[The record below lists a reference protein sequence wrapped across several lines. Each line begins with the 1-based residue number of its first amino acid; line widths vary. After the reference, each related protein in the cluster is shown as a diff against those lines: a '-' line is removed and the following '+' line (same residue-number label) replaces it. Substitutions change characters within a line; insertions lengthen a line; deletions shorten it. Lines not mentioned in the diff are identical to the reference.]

1 MREKLAING
10 GTPVRDTFLQY
21 GRQYI
26 DEEDISKVVEVL
38 KGDYLTTGPYVKN
51 FEESL
56 AKKVGAK
63 YAVAVTSGT
72 AALHCAVLAAG
83 ISKGD
88 EVLVTPMTFAAS
100 ANCIL
105 YVGAT
110 PVFVDIEENTGNID
124 VSKIEEKI
132 TDKTKA
138 IIAVSYRG
146 NPVKIDE
153 IMSIAKKHNL
163 IVVEDAAHAIGA
175 KYKDSY
181 VGNNA
186 DMTIFSF
193 HPVKHIT
200 TGEGGAITTNN
211 PGFYRKL
218 IEMRSHGITR
228 NIELMENKD
237 DPWYYE
243 QVDLGYNYRMP
254 DINAALGIS
263 QMKKLDVFI
272 NKRKELSSLYSEI
285 LKDNKYVTLLEDTEG
300 GFNSEH
306 IYVIK
311 LNLERLN
318 CTRREIY
325 SALIKENIGVNVHY
339 IPVYFHPYY
348 RKLGYKRG
356 ICPVCEEF
364 YERIIT
370 LPLHVSMSKNDVISV
385 IKALDKIFKYYSIEA

>member
-1 MREKLAING
+1 MEEKLAIDG
-10 GTPVRDTFLQY
+10 GTPVREKFLQY

-38 KGDYLTTGPYVKN
+38 RGDYLTTGPYVRE
-51 FEESL
+51 FEEAL
-56 AKKVGAK
+56 ANKVGAK

-72 AALHCAVLAAG
+72 AALHCAVIAAG
-83 ISKGD
+83 IEKCD

-110 PVFVDIEENTGNID
+110 PVFVDVEENTGNID
-124 VSKIEEKI
+124 VNKIEEKI

-146 NPVKIDE
+146 NPVKIDK
-153 IMSIAKKHNL
+153 IMDIAKKHNL
-163 IVVEDAAHAIGA
+163 IVIEDAAHAIGA
-175 KYKDSY
+175 KYKDIY

-200 TGEGGAITTNN
+200 TGEGGAITTNDKEL
-211 PGFYRKL
+211 YRKL
-218 IEMRSHGITR
+218 IEVRSHGITR
-228 NIELMENKD
+228 NVDIMENKD

-243 QVDLGYNYRMP
+243 QIDLGYNYRMP
-254 DINAALGIS
+254 DINAALGAS
-263 QMKKLDVFI
+263 QIKKLDSFI
-272 NKRKELSSLYSEI
+272 EKRKELATLYSSM
-285 LKDNKYVTLLEDTEG
+285 LKGNQYVTLLEDTEG

-311 LNLERLN
+311 LNLEKLN
-318 CTRREIY
+318 CTRREVFK
-325 SALIKENIGVNVHY
+325 ALIKENIGVNVHY

-370 LPLHVSMSKNDVISV
+370 LPLHVSMNRDDVISV
-385 IKALDKIFKYYSIEA
+385 IKALDKVFKYYSIEA

>member
-1 MREKLAING
+1 MSEKLAING
-10 GTPVRDTFLQY
+10 GIPVRDTFLQY

-51 FEESL
+51 FEEAL
-56 AKKVGAK
+56 AKKVGAQ

-72 AALHCAVLAAG
+72 AALHCAVIAAG
-83 ISKGD
+83 IEKGD

-110 PVFVDIEENTGNID
+110 PIFVDVEENTGNID
-124 VSKIEEKI
+124 VNKIEEKI

-146 NPVKIDE
+146 NPVKIDR
-153 IMSIAKKHNL
+153 IMDIAKKHNL
-163 IVVEDAAHAIGA
+163 IVIEDAAHAIGA
-175 KYKDSY
+175 KYKDIY

-200 TGEGGAITTNN
+200 TGEGGAITTNDKEL
-211 PGFYRKL
+211 YRKL
-218 IEMRSHGITR
+218 IEVRSHGITR
-228 NIELMENKD
+228 NVDIMENKD

-243 QVDLGYNYRMP
+243 QIDLGYNYRMP
-254 DINAALGIS
+254 DINAALGAS
-263 QMKKLDVFI
+263 QIKKLDSFI
-272 NKRKELSSLYSEI
+272 EKRKELATLYSSM
-285 LKDNKYVTLLEDTEG
+285 LKGNQYVTLLEDTEG

-311 LNLERLN
+311 LNLEKLN
-318 CTRREIY
+318 CTRREVF

-370 LPLHVSMSKNDVISV
+370 LPLHVSMNRDDVISV
-385 IKALDKIFKYYSIEA
+385 IKALDKVFKYYSIEA

>member
-1 MREKLAING
+1 MSEKLAING
-10 GTPVRDTFLQY
+10 GIPVRDTFLQY

-51 FEESL
+51 FEEAL
-56 AKKVGAK
+56 AKKVGAQ

-72 AALHCAVLAAG
+72 AALHCAVIAAG
-83 ISKGD
+83 IEKGD

-110 PVFVDIEENTGNID
+110 PIFVDVEENTGNID
-124 VSKIEEKI
+124 VNKIEEKI

-146 NPVKIDE
+146 NPVKIDK
-153 IMSIAKKHNL
+153 IMDIAKKHNL
-163 IVVEDAAHAIGA
+163 IVIEDAAHAIGA
-175 KYKDSY
+175 KYKDIY

-200 TGEGGAITTNN
+200 TGEGGAITTNDKEL
-211 PGFYRKL
+211 YRKL
-218 IEMRSHGITR
+218 IEVRSHGITR
-228 NIELMENKD
+228 NVDIMENKD

-243 QVDLGYNYRMP
+243 QIDLGYNYRMP
-254 DINAALGIS
+254 DINAALGAS
-263 QMKKLDVFI
+263 QIKKLDSFI
-272 NKRKELSSLYSEI
+272 EKRKELATLYSSM
-285 LKDNKYVTLLEDTEG
+285 LKGNQYVTLLEDTEG

-311 LNLERLN
+311 LNLEKLN
-318 CTRREIY
+318 CTRREIF

-370 LPLHVSMSKNDVISV
+370 LPLHVSMNRDDVISV
-385 IKALDKIFKYYSIEA
+385 IKALDKVFKYYSIEA

>member
-1 MREKLAING
+1 MEENLAIDG
-10 GTPVRDTFLQY
+10 RTPVREKFLQY

-26 DEEDISKVVEVL
+26 DEEDISRVVEVL
-38 KGDYLTTGPYVKN
+38 RGDYLTTGPYLKN
-51 FEESL
+51 FEEAL
-56 AKKVGAK
+56 AKKVGAQ

-72 AALHCAVLAAG
+72 AALHCAVIAAG
-83 ISKGD
+83 IEKGD

-110 PVFVDIEENTGNID
+110 PIFVDVEENTGNID
-124 VSKIEEKI
+124 VNKIEEKI

-146 NPVKIDE
+146 SPVKIDK
-153 IMSIAKKHNL
+153 IMDIAKKHNL
-163 IVVEDAAHAIGA
+163 IVIEDAAHAIGA
-175 KYKDSY
+175 KYKDIY

-200 TGEGGAITTNN
+200 TGEGGAITTNDKEL
-211 PGFYRKL
+211 YRRL
-218 IEMRSHGITR
+218 IEVRSHGITR
-228 NIELMENKD
+228 NVDIMENKD

-243 QVDLGYNYRMP
+243 QIDLGYNYRMP
-254 DINAALGIS
+254 DINAALGAS
-263 QMKKLDVFI
+263 QIKKLDSFI
-272 NKRKELSSLYSEI
+272 EKRKELATLYSSM
-285 LKDNKYVTLLEDTEG
+285 LKGNQYVTLLEDTEG

-311 LNLERLN
+311 LNLEKLN
-318 CTRREIY
+318 CTRREVF

-370 LPLHVSMSKNDVISV
+370 LPLHVSMNRDDVISV
-385 IKALDKIFKYYSIEA
+385 IKALDKVFKYYSIEA

>member
-1 MREKLAING
+1 MSEKLAING
-10 GTPVRDTFLQY
+10 GIPVRDTFLQY

-51 FEESL
+51 FEEAL
-56 AKKVGAK
+56 AKKVGAQ

-72 AALHCAVLAAG
+72 AALHCAVIAAG
-83 ISKGD
+83 IEKGD

-110 PVFVDIEENTGNID
+110 PIFVDVEENTGNID
-124 VSKIEEKI
+124 VNKIEEKI

-146 NPVKIDE
+146 NPVKIDR
-153 IMSIAKKHNL
+153 IMDIAKKHNL
-163 IVVEDAAHAIGA
+163 IVIEDAAHAIGA

-200 TGEGGAITTNN
+200 TGEGGAITTNDKEL
-211 PGFYRKL
+211 YRKL
-218 IEMRSHGITR
+218 IEVRSHGITR
-228 NIELMENKD
+228 NVDIMENKD

-243 QVDLGYNYRMP
+243 QIDLGYNYRMP
-254 DINAALGIS
+254 DINAALGAS
-263 QMKKLDVFI
+263 QIKKLDSFI
-272 NKRKELSSLYSEI
+272 EKRKELATLYSSM
-285 LKDNKYVTLLEDTEG
+285 LKGNQYVTLLEDTEG

-311 LNLERLN
+311 LNLEKLN
-318 CTRREIY
+318 CTRREVF

-356 ICPVCEEF
+356 ICPICEEF

-370 LPLHVSMSKNDVISV
+370 LPLHVSMNRDDVISV
-385 IKALDKIFKYYSIEA
+385 IKALDKVFKYYSIEA

>member
-1 MREKLAING
+1 MEEKLAIDG
-10 GTPVRDTFLQY
+10 GTPVREKFLQY

-38 KGDYLTTGPYVKN
+38 RGDYLTTGPYVRE
-51 FEESL
+51 FEEAL
-56 AKKVGAK
+56 ANKVGAK

-72 AALHCAVLAAG
+72 AALHCAVIAAG
-83 ISKGD
+83 IEKCD

-110 PVFVDIEENTGNID
+110 PVFVDVEENTGNID
-124 VSKIEEKI
+124 VNKIEEKI

-146 NPVKIDE
+146 NPVKIDK
-153 IMSIAKKHNL
+153 IMDIAKKHNL
-163 IVVEDAAHAIGA
+163 IVIEDAAHAIGA

-200 TGEGGAITTNN
+200 TGEGGAITTNDKEL
-211 PGFYRKL
+211 YRKL
-218 IEMRSHGITR
+218 IEVRSHGITR
-228 NIELMENKD
+228 NVDIMENKD

-243 QVDLGYNYRMP
+243 QIDLGYNYRMP
-254 DINAALGIS
+254 DINAALGAS
-263 QMKKLDVFI
+263 QIKKLDSFI
-272 NKRKELSSLYSEI
+272 EKRKELATLYSSM
-285 LKDNKYVTLLEDTEG
+285 LKGNQYVTLLEDTEG

-311 LNLERLN
+311 LNLEKLN
-318 CTRREIY
+318 CTRREVF

-356 ICPVCEEF
+356 ICPICEEF

-370 LPLHVSMSKNDVISV
+370 LPLHVSMNRDDVISV
-385 IKALDKIFKYYSIEA
+385 IKALDKVFKYYSIEA

>member
-1 MREKLAING
+1 MSEKLAING
-10 GTPVRDTFLQY
+10 GIPVRDTFLQY

-51 FEESL
+51 FEEAL
-56 AKKVGAK
+56 AKKVGAQ

-72 AALHCAVLAAG
+72 AALHCAVIAAG
-83 ISKGD
+83 IEKGD

-110 PVFVDIEENTGNID
+110 PIFVDVEENTGNID
-124 VSKIEEKI
+124 VNKIEEKI

-146 NPVKIDE
+146 NPVKIDR
-153 IMSIAKKHNL
+153 IMDIAKKHNL
-163 IVVEDAAHAIGA
+163 IVIEDAAHAIGA
-175 KYKDSY
+175 KYKDIY

-200 TGEGGAITTNN
+200 TGEGGAITTNDKEL
-211 PGFYRKL
+211 YRKL
-218 IEMRSHGITR
+218 IEVRSHGITR
-228 NIELMENKD
+228 NVDIMENKD

-243 QVDLGYNYRMP
+243 QIDLGYNYRMP
-254 DINAALGIS
+254 DINAALGAS
-263 QMKKLDVFI
+263 QIKKLDSFI
-272 NKRKELSSLYSEI
+272 EKRKELATLYSSM
-285 LKDNKYVTLLEDTEG
+285 LKGNQYVTLLEDTEG

-311 LNLERLN
+311 LNLEKLN
-318 CTRREIY
+318 CTRREVFK
-325 SALIKENIGVNVHY
+325 ALIKENIGVNVHY

-356 ICPVCEEF
+356 ICPICEEF

-370 LPLHVSMSKNDVISV
+370 LPLHVSMNRDDVISV
-385 IKALDKIFKYYSIEA
+385 IKALDKVFKYYSIEA

>member
-153 IMSIAKKHNL
+153 IMSVAKKHNL

-211 PGFYRKL
+211 FEFYRKL

-272 NKRKELSSLYSEI
+272 DKRKELSSLYSEI

>member
-1 MREKLAING
+1 MEEKLAING
-10 GTPVRDTFLQY
+10 GTPVRKEFLQY

-26 DEEDISKVVEVL
+26 DDEDISKVVEVL
-38 KGDYLTTGPYVKN
+38 KGDYLTTGPYVRE
-51 FEESL
+51 FEK
-56 AKKVGAK
+56 AIANKVGSK

-72 AALHCAVLAAG
+72 SALHCATLAAG
-83 ISKGD
+83 LEKGD

-132 TDKTKA
+132 TYKTKA

-146 NPVKIDE
+146 NPVKIDK
-153 IMSIAKKHNL
+153 IMDIAKKHNL
-163 IVVEDAAHAIGA
+163 IVIEDAAHAIGA

-186 DMTIFSF
+186 NMTIFSF

-200 TGEGGAITTNN
+200 TGEGGAITTNDKEL
-211 PGFYRKL
+211 YRKL
-218 IEMRSHGITR
+218 IEVRSHGITR
-228 NIELMENKD
+228 NVDIMENKD

-243 QVDLGYNYRMP
+243 QIDLGYNYRMP
-254 DINAALGIS
+254 DINAALGAS
-263 QMKKLDVFI
+263 QIKKLDSFI
-272 NKRKELSSLYSEI
+272 EKRKELATLYSSM
-285 LKDNKYVTLLEDTEG
+285 LKGNQYVTLLEDTED

-311 LNLERLN
+311 LNLEKLN
-318 CTRREIY
+318 CTRREIF

-370 LPLHVSMSKNDVISV
+370 LPLHVSMNRDDVISV
-385 IKALDKIFKYYSIEA
+385 IKALDKVFKYYSIEA

>member
-1 MREKLAING
+1 MSEKLAING
-10 GTPVRDTFLQY
+10 GIPVRDTFLQY

-51 FEESL
+51 FEEAL
-56 AKKVGAK
+56 AKKVGAQ

-72 AALHCAVLAAG
+72 AALHCAVIAAG
-83 ISKGD
+83 IEKGD

-110 PVFVDIEENTGNID
+110 PIFVDVEENTGNID
-124 VSKIEEKI
+124 VNKIEEKI

-146 NPVKIDE
+146 NPVKIDR
-153 IMSIAKKHNL
+153 IMDIAKKHNL
-163 IVVEDAAHAIGA
+163 IVIEDAAHAIGA
-175 KYKDSY
+175 KYKDIY

-200 TGEGGAITTNN
+200 TGEGGAITTNDKEL
-211 PGFYRKL
+211 YRKL
-218 IEMRSHGITR
+218 IEVRSHGITR
-228 NIELMENKD
+228 NVDIMENKD

-243 QVDLGYNYRMP
+243 QIDLGYNYRMP
-254 DINAALGIS
+254 DINAALGAS
-263 QMKKLDVFI
+263 QIKKLDSFI
-272 NKRKELSSLYSEI
+272 EKRKELATLYSSM
-285 LKDNKYVTLLEDTEG
+285 LKGNQYVTLLGDTEG

-311 LNLERLN
+311 LNLEKLN
-318 CTRREIY
+318 CTRREIF

-356 ICPVCEEF
+356 ICPICEEF

-370 LPLHVSMSKNDVISV
+370 LPLHVNMTEGDVKSV
-385 IKALDKIFKYYSIEA
+385 VKALDKVFKYYSVKG

>member
-1 MREKLAING
+1 MSEKLAING
-10 GTPVRDTFLQY
+10 GIPVRDTFLQY

-51 FEESL
+51 FEEAL
-56 AKKVGAK
+56 AKKVGAQ

-72 AALHCAVLAAG
+72 AALHCAVIAAG
-83 ISKGD
+83 IEKGD

-110 PVFVDIEENTGNID
+110 PVFVDVEENTGNID
-124 VSKIEEKI
+124 VNKIEEKI

-146 NPVKIDE
+146 NPVKIDR
-153 IMSIAKKHNL
+153 IMDIAKKHNL
-163 IVVEDAAHAIGA
+163 IVIEDAAHAIGA
-175 KYKDSY
+175 KYKDIY

-200 TGEGGAITTNN
+200 TGEGGAITTNDKEL
-211 PGFYRKL
+211 YRKL
-218 IEMRSHGITR
+218 IEVRSHGITR
-228 NIELMENKD
+228 NVDIMENKD

-243 QVDLGYNYRMP
+243 QIDLGYNYRMP
-254 DINAALGIS
+254 DINAALGAS
-263 QMKKLDVFI
+263 QIKKLDSFI
-272 NKRKELSSLYSEI
+272 EKRKELATLYSSM
-285 LKDNKYVTLLEDTEG
+285 LKGNQYVTLLEDTEG

-311 LNLERLN
+311 LNLEKLN
-318 CTRREIY
+318 CTRREVF

-370 LPLHVSMSKNDVISV
+370 LPLHVSMNRDDVISV
-385 IKALDKIFKYYSIEA
+385 IKALDKVFKYYSIEA

>member
-1 MREKLAING
+1 MSEKLAING
-10 GTPVRDTFLQY
+10 GIPVRDTFLQY

-51 FEESL
+51 FEEAL
-56 AKKVGAK
+56 AKKVGAQ

-72 AALHCAVLAAG
+72 AALHCAVIAAG
-83 ISKGD
+83 IEKGD

-110 PVFVDIEENTGNID
+110 PIFVDVEENTGNID
-124 VSKIEEKI
+124 VNKIEEKI

-146 NPVKIDE
+146 NPVKIDK
-153 IMSIAKKHNL
+153 IMDIAKKHNL
-163 IVVEDAAHAIGA
+163 IVIEDAAHAIGA
-175 KYKDSY
+175 KYKDIY

-200 TGEGGAITTNN
+200 TGEGGAITTNDKEL
-211 PGFYRKL
+211 YRKL
-218 IEMRSHGITR
+218 IEVRSHGITR
-228 NIELMENKD
+228 NVDIMENKD

-243 QVDLGYNYRMP
+243 QIDLGYNYRMP
-254 DINAALGIS
+254 DINAALGAS
-263 QMKKLDVFI
+263 QIKKLDSFI
-272 NKRKELSSLYSEI
+272 EKRKELATLYSSM
-285 LKDNKYVTLLEDTEG
+285 LKGNQYVTLLEDTEG

-311 LNLERLN
+311 LNLEKLN
-318 CTRREIY
+318 CTRREVF

-370 LPLHVSMSKNDVISV
+370 LPLHVSMNRDDVISV
-385 IKALDKIFKYYSIEA
+385 IKALDKVFKYYSIEA

>member
-1 MREKLAING
+1 MSEKLAING
-10 GTPVRDTFLQY
+10 GIPVRDTFLQY

-38 KGDYLTTGPYVKN
+38 KGDYLTTGPYVKS
-51 FEESL
+51 FEEAL
-56 AKKVGAK
+56 AKKVGAQ

-72 AALHCAVLAAG
+72 AALHCAVIAAG
-83 ISKGD
+83 IEKGD

-110 PVFVDIEENTGNID
+110 PIFVDVEENTGNID
-124 VSKIEEKI
+124 VNKIEEKI

-146 NPVKIDE
+146 NPVKIDR
-153 IMSIAKKHNL
+153 IMDIAKKHNL
-163 IVVEDAAHAIGA
+163 IVIEDAAHAIGA

-200 TGEGGAITTNN
+200 TGEGGAITTNDKEL
-211 PGFYRKL
+211 YRKL
-218 IEMRSHGITR
+218 IEVRSHGITR
-228 NIELMENKD
+228 NVDIMENKD

-243 QVDLGYNYRMP
+243 QIDLGYNYRMP
-254 DINAALGIS
+254 DINAALGAS
-263 QMKKLDVFI
+263 QIKKLDSFI
-272 NKRKELSSLYSEI
+272 EKRKELATLYSSM
-285 LKDNKYVTLLEDTEG
+285 LKGNQYVTLLEDTEG

-311 LNLERLN
+311 LNLEKLN
-318 CTRREIY
+318 CTRREVF

-356 ICPVCEEF
+356 ICPICEEF

-370 LPLHVSMSKNDVISV
+370 LPLHVSMNRDDVISV
-385 IKALDKIFKYYSIEA
+385 IKALDKVFKYYSIEA

>member
-1 MREKLAING
+1 MSEKLAING
-10 GTPVRDTFLQY
+10 GIPVRDTFLQY

-51 FEESL
+51 FEEAL
-56 AKKVGAK
+56 AKKVGAQ

-72 AALHCAVLAAG
+72 AALHCAVIAAG
-83 ISKGD
+83 IEKGD

-110 PVFVDIEENTGNID
+110 PIFVDVEENTGNID
-124 VSKIEEKI
+124 VNKIEEKI

-146 NPVKIDE
+146 NPVKIDR
-153 IMSIAKKHNL
+153 IMDIAKKHNL
-163 IVVEDAAHAIGA
+163 IVIEDAAHAIGA
-175 KYKDSY
+175 KYKDIY

-200 TGEGGAITTNN
+200 TGEGGAITTNDKEL
-211 PGFYRKL
+211 YRTL
-218 IEMRSHGITR
+218 IEVRSHGITR
-228 NIELMENKD
+228 NVDIMENND

-243 QVDLGYNYRMP
+243 QIDLGYNYRMP
-254 DINAALGIS
+254 DINAALGAS
-263 QMKKLDVFI
+263 QIKKLDSFI
-272 NKRKELSSLYSEI
+272 EKRKELATLYSSM
-285 LKDNKYVTLLEDTEG
+285 LKGNQYVTLLEDTEG

-311 LNLERLN
+311 LNLEKLN
-318 CTRREIY
+318 CTRREVF

-370 LPLHVSMSKNDVISV
+370 LPLHVSMNRDDVISV
-385 IKALDKIFKYYSIEA
+385 IKALDKVFKYYSIEA

>member
-1 MREKLAING
+1 MSEKLAING
-10 GTPVRDTFLQY
+10 GIPVRDTFLQY

-51 FEESL
+51 FEEAL
-56 AKKVGAK
+56 AKKVGAQ

-72 AALHCAVLAAG
+72 AALHCAVIAAG
-83 ISKGD
+83 IEKGD

-110 PVFVDIEENTGNID
+110 PIFVDVEENTGNID
-124 VSKIEEKI
+124 VNKIEEKI

-146 NPVKIDE
+146 NPVKIDK
-153 IMSIAKKHNL
+153 IMDIAKKHNL
-163 IVVEDAAHAIGA
+163 IVIEDAAHAIGA

-200 TGEGGAITTNN
+200 TGEGGAITTNDKEL
-211 PGFYRKL
+211 YRKL
-218 IEMRSHGITR
+218 IEVRSHGITR
-228 NIELMENKD
+228 NVDIMENKD

-243 QVDLGYNYRMP
+243 QIDLGYNYRMP
-254 DINAALGIS
+254 DINAALGAS
-263 QMKKLDVFI
+263 QIKKLDSFI
-272 NKRKELSSLYSEI
+272 EKRKELATLYSSM
-285 LKDNKYVTLLEDTEG
+285 LKGNQYVTLLEDTEG

-311 LNLERLN
+311 LNLEKLN
-318 CTRREIY
+318 CTRREVF

-370 LPLHVSMSKNDVISV
+370 LPLHVSMNRDDVISV
-385 IKALDKIFKYYSIEA
+385 IKALDKVFKYYSIEA

>member
-1 MREKLAING
+1 MSEKLAING
-10 GTPVRDTFLQY
+10 GIPVRDTFLQY

-51 FEESL
+51 FEEVL
-56 AKKVGAK
+56 AKKVGAQ

-72 AALHCAVLAAG
+72 AALHCAVIAAG
-83 ISKGD
+83 IEKGD

-110 PVFVDIEENTGNID
+110 PIFVDVEENTGNID
-124 VSKIEEKI
+124 VNKIEEKI

-146 NPVKIDE
+146 NPVKIDR
-153 IMSIAKKHNL
+153 IMDIAKKHNL
-163 IVVEDAAHAIGA
+163 IVIEDAAHAIGA
-175 KYKDSY
+175 KYKDIY

-200 TGEGGAITTNN
+200 TGEGGAITTNDKEL
-211 PGFYRKL
+211 YRKL
-218 IEMRSHGITR
+218 IEVRSHGITR
-228 NIELMENKD
+228 NVDIMENKD

-243 QVDLGYNYRMP
+243 QIDLGYNYRMP
-254 DINAALGIS
+254 DINAALGAS
-263 QMKKLDVFI
+263 QIKKLDSFI
-272 NKRKELSSLYSEI
+272 EKRKELATLYSSM
-285 LKDNKYVTLLEDTEG
+285 LKGNQYVTLLEDTEG

-311 LNLERLN
+311 LNLEKLN
-318 CTRREIY
+318 CTRREIF

-370 LPLHVSMSKNDVISV
+370 LPLHVSMNRDDVISV
-385 IKALDKIFKYYSIEA
+385 IKALDKVFKYYSIEA

>member
-1 MREKLAING
+1 MSEKLAING
-10 GTPVRDTFLQY
+10 GIPVRDTFLQY

-51 FEESL
+51 FEEAL
-56 AKKVGAK
+56 AKKVGAQ

-72 AALHCAVLAAG
+72 AALHCAVIAAG
-83 ISKGD
+83 IEKGD

-110 PVFVDIEENTGNID
+110 PVFVDVEENTGNID
-124 VSKIEEKI
+124 VNKIEEKI

-146 NPVKIDE
+146 NPVKIDK
-153 IMSIAKKHNL
+153 IMDIAKKHNL
-163 IVVEDAAHAIGA
+163 IVIEDAAHAIGA
-175 KYKDSY
+175 KYKDIY

-186 DMTIFSF
+186 NMTIFSF

-200 TGEGGAITTNN
+200 TGEGGAITTNDKEL
-211 PGFYRKL
+211 YRKL
-218 IEMRSHGITR
+218 IEVRSHGITR
-228 NIELMENKD
+228 NVDIMENKD

-243 QVDLGYNYRMP
+243 QIDLGYNYRMP
-254 DINAALGIS
+254 DINAALGAS
-263 QMKKLDVFI
+263 QIKKLDSFI
-272 NKRKELSSLYSEI
+272 EKRKELATLYSSM
-285 LKDNKYVTLLEDTEG
+285 LKGNQYVTLLEDTEG

-311 LNLERLN
+311 LNLEKLN
-318 CTRREIY
+318 CTRREVFK
-325 SALIKENIGVNVHY
+325 ALIKENIGVNVHY

-370 LPLHVSMSKNDVISV
+370 LPLHVSMNRDDVISV
-385 IKALDKIFKYYSIEA
+385 IKALDKVFKYYSIEA

>member
-211 PGFYRKL
+211 SGFYRKL

-272 NKRKELSSLYSEI
+272 NKRKELSLLYSEI

-311 LNLERLN
+311 LNLERFN

-325 SALIKENIGVNVHY
+325 SALIKENIGVNIHY

>member
-1 MREKLAING
+1 MSEKLAING
-10 GTPVRDTFLQY
+10 GIPVRDTFLQY

-51 FEESL
+51 FEEAL
-56 AKKVGAK
+56 AKKVGAQ

-72 AALHCAVLAAG
+72 AALHCAVIAAG
-83 ISKGD
+83 IEKGD

-110 PVFVDIEENTGNID
+110 PIFVDVEENTGNID
-124 VSKIEEKI
+124 VNKIEEKI

-146 NPVKIDE
+146 NPVKIDK
-153 IMSIAKKHNL
+153 IMDIAKKHNL
-163 IVVEDAAHAIGA
+163 IVIEDAAHAIGA
-175 KYKDSY
+175 KYKDIY

-200 TGEGGAITTNN
+200 TGEGGAITTNDKEL
-211 PGFYRKL
+211 YRKL
-218 IEMRSHGITR
+218 IEVRSHGITR
-228 NIELMENKD
+228 NVDIMENKD

-243 QVDLGYNYRMP
+243 QIDLGYNYRMP
-254 DINAALGIS
+254 DINAALGAS
-263 QMKKLDVFI
+263 QIKKLDSFI
-272 NKRKELSSLYSEI
+272 EKRKELATLYSSM
-285 LKDNKYVTLLEDTEG
+285 LKGNQYVTLLEDTEG

-311 LNLERLN
+311 LNLEKLN
-318 CTRREIY
+318 CTRREVFK
-325 SALIKENIGVNVHY
+325 ALIKENIGVNVHY

-370 LPLHVSMSKNDVISV
+370 LPLHVSMNRDDVISV
-385 IKALDKIFKYYSIEA
+385 IKALDKVFKYYSIEA